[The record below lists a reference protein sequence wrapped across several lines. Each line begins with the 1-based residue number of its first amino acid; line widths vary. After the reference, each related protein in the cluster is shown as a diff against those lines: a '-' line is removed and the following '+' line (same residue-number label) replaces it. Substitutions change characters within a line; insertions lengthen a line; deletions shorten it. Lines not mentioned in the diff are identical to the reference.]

1 MSTGKVLLG
10 LVAGAAAGAVL
21 GILFAPEKGSTTR
34 QQISEKGED
43 ILDSLK
49 TKLDEFLS
57 KATSEMEDAK
67 SEAEDLLDKGKEKA
81 QEVKFNVKNTPGSY
95 QAGR

>member
-21 GILFAPEKGSTTR
+21 GILFAPEKGSYTR
-34 QQISEKGED
+34 NQISQKGED
-43 ILDSLK
+43 FLNSFK
-49 TKLDEFLS
+49 TKFEDFLA

-67 SEAEDLLDKGKEKA
+67 SEAEDLLAKAKEKA
-81 QEVKFNVKNTPGSY
+81 KITKNVFDNIADGH
-95 QAGR
+95 

>member
-34 QQISEKGED
+34 QQLSQKGED
-43 ILDSLK
+43 VLENLK
-49 TKLDEFLS
+49 TRFDEFLS
-57 KATSEMEDAK
+57 KASSEMEDAK
-67 SEAEDLLDKGKEKA
+67 IEAEDLLDKGKEKVH
-81 QEVKFNVKNTPGSY
+81 EVKYNKNPSGSF
-95 QAGR
+95 